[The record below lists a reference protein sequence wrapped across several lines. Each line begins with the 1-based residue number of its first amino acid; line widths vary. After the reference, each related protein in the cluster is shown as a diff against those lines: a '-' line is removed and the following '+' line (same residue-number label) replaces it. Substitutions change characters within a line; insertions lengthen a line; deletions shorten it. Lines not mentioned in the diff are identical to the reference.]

1 MRVAMTYLRL
11 PEAEGAGDPGT
22 RARAVFGGGNWRE
35 KHPVL
40 PVAGAWQAL
49 HYLLT
54 GDPWDGPH
62 PAADVV
68 CGGRLLTEDGA
79 EELGVDVIYL
89 TAERVKLAADHL
101 AATEFASISG
111 RYDAERMAE
120 LGVQGADDWVGEP
133 AEAIRDGELRV
144 VYERLTR
151 FFEAASAEG
160 QAVFKAMG

>member
-11 PEAEGAGDPGT
+11 PEAEGGGDPGAV
-22 RARAVFGGGNWRE
+22 ARSVFKAGDWHKR
-35 KHPVL
+35 HPVL
-40 PVAGAWQAL
+40 AIDGTWQAL

-89 TAERVKLAADHL
+89 TAQRVKLAADHL
-101 AATEFASISG
+101 AATDFGSIAG
-111 RYDAERMAE
+111 RYDAARMAE
-120 LGVQGADDWVGEP
+120 LGVQGADEWVGRP
-133 AEAIRDGELRV
+133 VEAIRDRWLRPA
-144 VYERLTR
+144 YEHLAG
-151 FFEAASAEG
+151 FFETASSEG
-160 QAVFKAMG
+160 QAIYKAMG

>member
-11 PEAEGAGDPGT
+11 PEAEGGRDPGAV
-22 RARAVFGGGNWRE
+22 ARSVFGSAGWRNE
-35 KHPVL
+35 HPAL
-40 PVAGAWQAL
+40 GIAGAWQGV

-89 TAERVKLAADHL
+89 TAQRVKLAADHL
-101 AATEFASISG
+101 TGTAFDRIAG
-111 RYDAERMAE
+111 RYDPARMAE
-120 LGVQGADDWVGEP
+120 LGVQGAEDWVARP
-133 AEAIRDGELRV
+133 AEEVRDGELRPA
-144 VYERLTR
+144 YERLTR

-160 QAVFKAMG
+160 QAIYKAMG

>member
-11 PEAEGAGDPGT
+11 PEAGSGDDPGTVARSVFGAGDWRDRHPALGIAGT
-22 RARAVFGGGNWRE
+22 
-35 KHPVL
+35 
-40 PVAGAWQAL
+40 WQGV

-101 AATEFASISG
+101 AGTDFGRIAG
-111 RYDAERMAE
+111 RYDARRMAE
-120 LGVQGADDWVGEP
+120 LGVQGADEWVRRPVE
-133 AEAIRDGELRV
+133 EIRDGELRPA
-144 VYERLTR
+144 YERLTR

-160 QAVFKAMG
+160 QAIYKAMG